1 MKKTIGLIIILIVM
15 LVALTGCAQVNYEVE
30 INKDGSGEITYVY
43 GVSKEK
49 IGNATDIVEQFVGT
63 MKEQAKESGY
73 TVELYENDDISG
85 FKANKYISNLTQD
98 FSLEEAF
105 GEEYVKDTE
114 NNRINI
120 ENGLWSTTYS
130 QNAELDLTNLSD
142 TNIEMTYTIKLPT
155 KVKTSNASSVS
166 EDGKELVWNLKSGEV
181 NTIEFVAKEIN
192 MMPIV
197 IIAIVGIA
205 VVVVVAVVV
214 INLKKKH
221 ATKNE
226 K

>member
-1 MKKTIGLIIILIVM
+1 MKKTIGLITILIVM
-15 LVALTGCAQVNYEVE
+15 LIALTGCAQVNYEVE
-30 INKDGSGEITYVY
+30 INKDGSGKITYIY

-63 MKEQAKESGY
+63 MKEQAEESGY
-73 TVELYENDDISG
+73 TVELYEDGEISG
-85 FKANKYISNLTQD
+85 FKANKYIANLTQD

-114 NNRINI
+114 NNKINI
-120 ENGLWSTTYS
+120 ENNFWTTTYS
-130 QNAELDLTNLSD
+130 QNAELDLTNLKD
-142 TNIEMTYTIKLPT
+142 TNVEMIYTIKLPT

-166 EDGKELVWNLKSGEV
+166 KDGKELVWSLKSGEI
-181 NTIEFVAKEIN
+181 NTIEFVAEEIN
-192 MMPIV
+192 MMLIV
-197 IIAIVGIA
+197 IIAVVAIA
-205 VVVVVAVVV
+205 VIVVVAIV
-214 INLKKKH
+214 ILNLKKKH